1 MGGNTFNCLTTD
13 SGATTFYG
21 MIFADDYAI
30 SKYRTHQNR
39 VVAVVKSNTNPSSPL
54 SMTWSVVSKIGFESL
69 TGQVT
74 QAQPPEMAK
83 CAISSK
89 GVFSLLVHFGYNSA
103 GSPGPEGPRV
113 YQYDPNGKT
122 MDASFNYRGAGSWS
136 NVTVDPT
143 DPAITG
149 PYWFS
154 PQLQYVYNGQMETLV
169 LSFLGDKYNVELFVL
184 KEVTNTLAHAAT
196 WKMWYLEDR
205 DWDSV
210 LISQTHYV
218 GGAATLGRAVNVSQK
233 FDSYQNFVPVN
244 GQFALMKRDKQ
255 MDAITLSGPSMGNF
269 YSNISINISDSID
282 PNFKFE
288 AAQSSGES
296 KIGLIVGVTVAV
308 VVLVGAGIGYFFWRK
323 RSNNRAAGVT
333 GDATA
338 APALPPKDRSYT
350 QSHSFV
356 QKIEPGTHAFH
367 GGRPMAYGQTTGFT
381 GATTAPGFTGATTA
395 PPTTVTTMMPGTQVQ
410 TFQEHM
416 QGLQLSNHPRPN
428 VVTTGATPDVG
439 GFSGTTP
446 TSQAPV
452 QPTP

>member
-30 SKYRTHQNR
+30 SKYPTRQTS

-54 SMTWSVVSKIGFESL
+54 SMTWSLVSKIGFESL

-74 QAQPPEMAK
+74 QPNEMAK
-83 CAISSK
+83 CAINSK
-89 GVFSLLVHFGYNSA
+89 GVFSLLVHFGYRSA
-103 GSPGPEGPRV
+103 GSPGPEGPRI

-122 MDASFNYRGAGSWS
+122 MDASFNYKGAGSWS
-136 NVTVDPT
+136 NVTVDST

-149 PYWFS
+149 PHWFS
-154 PQLQYVYNGQMETLV
+154 PQLQYVYNGQVETLV
-169 LSFLGDKYNVELFVL
+169 LSFLGDEYNVELFVL

-196 WKMWYLEDR
+196 WKMWYLEDE

-210 LISQTHYV
+210 LISQTLYV

-233 FDSYQNFVPVN
+233 FDSYQNFVPVY

-269 YSNISINISDSID
+269 YSNISINISDSMD

-288 AAQSSGES
+288 AEQSSGVS
-296 KIGLIVGVTVAV
+296 KIGLIIGVTVAV

-323 RSNNRAAGVT
+323 SSKNRAAGVT
-333 GDATA
+333 GDVTA
-338 APALPPKDRSYT
+338 APALPPKDPSYT

-356 QKIEPGTHAFH
+356 QKIEPGTDVGH

-381 GATTAPGFTGATTA
+381 GATTAP
-395 PPTTVTTMMPGTQVQ
+395 PTTVTTIMPGTQVQ
-410 TFQEHM
+410 TLQEHM
-416 QGLQLSNHPRPN
+416 HSLQLSNHPRPN

-439 GFSGTTP
+439 GFSGTMA